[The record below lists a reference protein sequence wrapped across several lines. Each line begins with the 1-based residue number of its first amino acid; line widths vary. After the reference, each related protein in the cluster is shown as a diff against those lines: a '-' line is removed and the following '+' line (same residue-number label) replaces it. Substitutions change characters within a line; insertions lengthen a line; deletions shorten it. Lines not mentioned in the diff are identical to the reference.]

1 MPWLPPV
8 TYYRPFPF
16 PAENRTHFPAK
27 TYVERQNKRNNFKRA
42 KIFSMCSFGRTE
54 KIITLVVVF

>member
-1 MPWLPPV
+1 MILICRGSHRPPV

-27 TYVERQNKRNNFKRA
+27 TYVERQNKRQ
-42 KIFSMCSFGRTE
+42 
-54 KIITLVVVF
+54 IILKEPKYFRCFLLDARK